1 MTASQDMYL
10 QPEEEQELTEE
21 GNEELLQVDQGL
33 KDMYELDNKSIYRA

>member
-10 QPEEEQELTEE
+10 QPEEEQEITEE

-33 KDMYELDNKSIYRA
+33 KDMYEYIR